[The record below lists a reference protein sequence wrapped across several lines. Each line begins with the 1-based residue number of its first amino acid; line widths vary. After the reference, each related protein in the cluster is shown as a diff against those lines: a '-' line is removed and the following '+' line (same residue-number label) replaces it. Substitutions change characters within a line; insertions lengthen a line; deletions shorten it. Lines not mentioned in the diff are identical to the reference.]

1 MQKNYST
8 AKAEYM
14 CEIVKKKIVVWN
26 FSNFEIFHFFN
37 LSKIYSTEYF
47 IIFPV
52 SSSMGKK
59 KIFRQIIWGHWL
71 SF

>member
-1 MQKNYST
+1 
-8 AKAEYM
+8 M

-26 FSNFEIFHFFN
+26 FSSFEISIFLN
-37 LSKIYSTEYF
+37 LSKVYSTEYF

-59 KIFRQIIWGHWL
+59 KIFRIKIWGHRL